1 MRWTGRTGQQGAV
14 QVRLS
19 ESMSGS
25 KARIPVLRPL
35 VVALLVCT
43 TSWSYAQAVDAPA
56 LQCASVNVAGDV
68 TLTWQPPADPGNE
81 FVQYEIFYST
91 DAAGPFAQIAV
102 EPVLATNTYFH
113 AGADANNGARYYY
126 MTTVSAGPPP
136 SNSAPSDTLATVY
149 LQVFQSTPLGSANL
163 SWNAPA
169 TASTALDEFSVWM
182 EYPLGT
188 WTMLDEVPTTT
199 FNYQHVISICND
211 TLNFRIGL
219 ADASGCISFSNAN
232 GDRFEDA
239 TPPTTPVVVNVTVDS
254 TSGLA
259 TVNWDPSPEGDTDGY
274 IIVLVTPGGGII
286 IDTIYGQNNTTYTW
300 LPSTAFLAPESFTIA
315 AFDTCEVGIP
325 PSPNTSATRPPH
337 TTMHATTLYDRCAGM
352 ITIRWT
358 PYVGW
363 PVQSYQVLVQ
373 VDGGPWGT
381 LANVDPAAL
390 QVQEQVQP
398 DRNYCFIV
406 KAIQAPGG
414 VYSLSNKTCRTAT
427 YPSLPTYNYLSTVTV
442 TGEEQITVV
451 DVVDPLASVSAYRI
465 ERSDNGSPFETV
477 ALVPDGGGPLL
488 TFVDEPVEP
497 DVVGYRYRVVVLD
510 SCGTDALESNVGGN
524 IVLRA
529 SSRLDGFNVLEWNGY
544 AQWAGLVQG
553 YVVSRSVDGSTFQ
566 PIAALPAFPWTFED
580 DVQGLVASSG
590 KACYMVQALEAGN
603 PSGTNATSE
612 SNVACTVQ
620 QELVYIPNAFIVGG
634 ANPVFQPVI
643 SFVDVSDYQLVIIN
657 RWGQEIWRTSD
668 PARPWDGRVDG
679 QLLPIGVYG
688 YYCAFN
694 NGAGRRFEKR
704 GTVTLLTAYE

>member
-1 MRWTGRTGQQGAV
+1 MQL
-14 QVRLS
+14 RLS
-19 ESMSGS
+19 ESMSKP
-25 KARIPVLRPL
+25 KAQVQVYRS
-35 VVALLVCT
+35 LLVGLLLCAFSST
-43 TSWSYAQAVDAPA
+43 HAQAVPAPA

-68 TLTWQPPADPGNE
+68 TLTWQQPADPGSE

-91 DAAGPFAQIAV
+91 DAAGPFVQIAV

-113 AGADANNGARYYY
+113 AGADANTGARYYY

-136 SNSAPSDTLATVY
+136 STSAPSDTLATVY
-149 LQVFQSTPLGSANL
+149 LQVFQSTPLGNANL

-169 TASTALDEFSVWM
+169 TASTASNEFSVWM

-188 WTMLDEVPTTT
+188 WTMLDEVPATT
-199 FNYQHVISICND
+199 FNYQHEISICND

-219 ADASGCISFSNAN
+219 ADASGCISFSNAI

-239 TPPTTPVVVNVTVDS
+239 TPPSTPVMTAVTVDS
-254 TSGLA
+254 TSGLS
-259 TVNWDPSPEGDTDGY
+259 TLNWEPSPEGDTDGY

-286 IDTIYGQNNTTYTW
+286 IDTIFGQSNTTYTW
-300 LPSTAFLAPESFTIA
+300 PPSTAGLAPESFTIA
-315 AFDTCEVGIP
+315 AFDTCQVGIP

-337 TTMHATTLYDRCAGM
+337 TTMHATTLYDRCAASV
-352 ITIRWT
+352 TVRWT

-381 LANVDPAAL
+381 LANVDPNDL
-390 QVQEQVQP
+390 QLVRTVEP
-398 DRNYCFIV
+398 DRTYCFLV
-406 KAIQAPGG
+406 KAIGTPGG
-414 VYSLSNKTCRTAT
+414 VYSLSNRTCRTST
-427 YPSLPTYNYLSTVTV
+427 YPPLPSFNYLSTVTV
-442 TGEEQITVV
+442 TGEEQIMVMNV
-451 DVVDPLASVSAYRI
+451 IDPTAEISAFRI
-465 ERSDNGSPFETV
+465 ERSDNGAPFETL
-477 ALVPDGGGPLL
+477 ALVPGGAGPVL

-497 DVVGYRYRVVVLD
+497 DVVGYRYRVMVLD

-529 SSRLDGFNVLEWNGY
+529 SSRLDGFNVLEWTGY
-544 AQWAGLVQG
+544 AEWAGMVQG
-553 YVVSRSVDGSTFQ
+553 YVVSRSVDDSPFV
-566 PIAALPAFPWTFED
+566 PIAVLPDFPWAFED

-590 KACYMVQALEAGN
+590 KACYRVQALESGN
-603 PSGTNATSE
+603 PGGANATSE

-620 QELVYIPNAFIVGG
+620 QDLVYIPNAFIVGG
-634 ANPVFQPVI
+634 ANPVFQPI
-643 SFVDVSDYQLVIIN
+643 LSFVDVSDYQLVIIN

-668 PARPWDGRVDG
+668 PGKPWDGRVDG

>member
-1 MRWTGRTGQQGAV
+1 MMQL
-14 QVRLS
+14 RLS
-19 ESMSGS
+19 ESMYKPGAQIQVYRS
-25 KARIPVLRPL
+25 
-35 VVALLVCT
+35 LLVGLLLCIVDLVH
-43 TSWSYAQAVDAPA
+43 AQAVAAPA

-68 TLTWQPPADPGNE
+68 TVTWQPPADPGNE

-91 DAAGPFAQIAV
+91 DAAGPFVQIAV
-102 EPVLATNTYFH
+102 EPVLAQTTFFH
-113 AGADANNGARYYY
+113 AGANANAGARYYY
-126 MTTVSAGPPP
+126 MTAISSGPPP
-136 SNSAPSDTLATVY
+136 STSAPSDTLATLY
-149 LQVFQSTPLGSANL
+149 LQVFQSTPLGNANL

-188 WTMLDEVPTTT
+188 WTMLNEVSTTT
-199 FNYQHVISICND
+199 FNYQHEISICND

-219 ADASGCISFSNAN
+219 ADASGCISFSNAI

-239 TPPTTPVVVNVTVDS
+239 TPPTSPVMTAVTVDS
-254 TSGLA
+254 TSGLS
-259 TVNWDPSPEGDTDGY
+259 TLNWTASPEGDTDGY
-274 IIVLVTPGGGII
+274 IIVLVTPGGGVI

-300 LPSTAFLAPESFTIA
+300 PPSTAGLAPESFTIA
-315 AFDTCEVGIP
+315 AFDTCQVGIP

-337 TTMHATTLYDRCAGM
+337 TTMYASTLYDRCAASV
-352 ITIRWT
+352 TVRWT

-381 LANVDPAAL
+381 LANVDPND
-390 QVQEQVQP
+390 VQLVRTVEP
-398 DRNYCFIV
+398 DRTYCFLV

-414 VYSLSNKTCRTAT
+414 VYSLSNRTCRTST
-427 YPSLPTYNYLSTVTV
+427 YPPLPTYNYLSTVTV
-442 TGEEQITVV
+442 TGEEQITVI
-451 DVVDPLASVSAYRI
+451 DVIDPAAEISAFRI
-465 ERSDNGSPFETV
+465 ERSDNGAPFETL
-477 ALVPDGGGPLL
+477 ALVPGGGGAVLNY
-488 TFVDEPVEP
+488 VDEPVEP
-497 DVVGYRYRVVVLD
+497 DDIGYRYRVMVLD
-510 SCGTDALESNVGGN
+510 SCGADALESNVGGN

-544 AQWAGLVQG
+544 AEWAGLVQG
-553 YVVSRSVDGSTFQ
+553 YVVSRSVDGSPFD
-566 PIAALPAFPWTFED
+566 PIAVLPEFPWTFED

-590 KACYMVQALEAGN
+590 KACYMVQALESGN
-603 PSGTNATSE
+603 PGGANATSE

-620 QELVYIPNAFIVGG
+620 QDLVYIPNAFIVGG
-634 ANPVFQPVI
+634 ANPVFQPI
-643 SFVDVSDYQLVIIN
+643 LSFVDVSDYQLVIIN

-668 PARPWDGRVDG
+668 PGKPWDGRVDG

-694 NGAGRRFEKR
+694 NGAGKRFEKR